1 MPSLSRCL
9 LDKHTLSRETSPD
22 LGEALDLGDYGTL
35 HIVVT
40 VHTAATADAGSA
52 NPTLDVQHAAVNE
65 LDRYLPFDTPVSI
78 DLTVAGTTWVHVSD
92 FTRFV
97 LWMLSGTLSTEAV
110 VTVEIIAKA

>member
-9 LDKHTLSRETSPD
+9 LDKYPLSRETSPD
-22 LGEALDLGDYGTL
+22 LGDALDLGDYGTL
-35 HIVVT
+35 HMVVT
-40 VHTAATADAGSA
+40 VHTAATAVAGTA
-52 NPTLDVQHAAVNE
+52 NPTLDIQHATTNE

-97 LWMLSGTLSTEAV
+97 LWMLSGTLSSDSRDRSS
-110 VTVEIIAKA
+110 